1 MQSSCRYGRNGMQLT
16 FCVRL
21 RRGIADFRSGVRARR
36 AVRKMFCGYC
46 ERDLF
51 CSTRSGDL
59 YCSDQCA
66 DRDWAR
72 QSLAICLRVY

>member
-1 MQSSCRYGRNGMQLT
+1 MQLT
-16 FCVRL
+16 FGGRV
-21 RRGIADFRSGVRARR
+21 RRGIADFRSAVRARR

-51 CSTRSGDL
+51 ASRSGDL

-72 QSLAICLRVY
+72 RSLAVCLRMY